1 MSSIA
6 HQILYWQSPISL
18 LLHRKTL
25 SSPISMQPVRP
36 RSRRTSKRILNEVLA
51 ISIPVSL
58 FSSQRY
64 NKLGG
69 TNMKYPVIFKTFSVL
84 FSLQSDERWI
94 VPIFGGTIILLLA
107 FSAWRLCTEK
117 KDKWRYRRMMLLSL
131 ILWGVGELLWQVNV
145 SQIMIISSILAFAS
159 MWLFICQTV
168 VYVVYTGYEALK

>member
-1 MSSIA
+1 
-6 HQILYWQSPISL
+6 
-18 LLHRKTL
+18 
-25 SSPISMQPVRP
+25 
-36 RSRRTSKRILNEVLA
+36 
-51 ISIPVSL
+51 
-58 FSSQRY
+58 
-64 NKLGG
+64 
-69 TNMKYPVIFKTFSVL
+69 MKYPVIFKTFSVL

-131 ILWGVGELLWQVNV
+131 ILWGVGELL

-159 MWLFICQTV
+159 MWLFICQAV

>member
-1 MSSIA
+1 
-6 HQILYWQSPISL
+6 
-18 LLHRKTL
+18 
-25 SSPISMQPVRP
+25 
-36 RSRRTSKRILNEVLA
+36 
-51 ISIPVSL
+51 
-58 FSSQRY
+58 
-64 NKLGG
+64 
-69 TNMKYPVIFKTFSVL
+69 MKYPVIFKTFSVL

-159 MWLFICQTV
+159 MWLFICQAG